1 VRIESLSTTLAEIT
15 MSNNGQMPKDMQRI
29 EELVQQIEA
38 TADPNFRAMAVEL
51 VQLLMELHG
60 SGIARMLKIVSQTGA
75 AGTDIV
81 KRFSQDDLV
90 GQLLMLYDLH
100 PVDLETRIKQ
110 ALDKVRPMLKSHGG
124 DVELLSV
131 EDGLVRLRLNGSCN
145 GCPSSSLTLKNAIE
159 EAIYE
164 AAADIAG
171 LEVVGVVDQPPSS
184 GFVPLKIIKLG

>member
-1 VRIESLSTTLAEIT
+1 

-81 KRFSQDDLV
+81 KRFSRDDLV

-184 GFVPLKIIKLG
+184 GFVPLEIIKLG

>member
-1 VRIESLSTTLAEIT
+1 
-15 MSNNGQMPKDMQRI
+15 
-29 EELVQQIEA
+29 
-38 TADPNFRAMAVEL
+38 
-51 VQLLMELHG
+51 
-60 SGIARMLKIVSQTGA
+60 
-75 AGTDIV
+75 
-81 KRFSQDDLV
+81 LV

-131 EDGLVRLRLNGSCN
+131 EDGIVRLRLNGSCN
-145 GCPSSSLTLKNAIE
+145 SCPSSSLTLKNAIE

-184 GFVPLKIIKLG
+184 GFVPLEIIKLG